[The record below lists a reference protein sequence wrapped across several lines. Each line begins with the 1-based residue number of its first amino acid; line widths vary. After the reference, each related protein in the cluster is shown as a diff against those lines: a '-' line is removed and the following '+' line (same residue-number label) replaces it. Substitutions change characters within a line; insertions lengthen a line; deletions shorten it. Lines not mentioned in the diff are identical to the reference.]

1 MAGKTVT
8 GAVSMNIFLSIF
20 LGVSLKKVW
29 MLMNT
34 LQILTNIPLMSFALP
49 SNVIFTYQTLIELA
63 KFNFIPKDT
72 VKKYMKSIKLS

>member
-8 GAVSMNIFLSIF
+8 GTVTMNIFLSIF

-34 LQILTNIPLMSFALP
+34 LQILTNIPLMAFALP
-49 SNVIFTYQTLIELA
+49 SNVVFTFQTLIDLA

-72 VKKYMKSIKLS
+72 IKKYMNMMKLT